1 MSARGGFRGRPYRG
15 RGRGTGRGGRGG
27 SFHRGGRGGNRHSN
41 RQQNENDTRTD
52 NTDGELEFEKNVRPY
67 FTGNVSF
74 EEHFKAQSTHG
85 DKYAAAM
92 AAMIKTGVEISQSKA
107 GQNMQN

>member
-27 SFHRGGRGGNRHSN
+27 SFHRRGRGANRHIS
-41 RQQNENDTRTD
+41 RLQSEKDTQTD
-52 NTDGELEFEKNVRPY
+52 DTDRVEFEKNVRPY

-107 GQNMQN
+107 GQET